1 MACGRREQYKRT
13 YNGRYNKRELKVPC
27 VRKITQGVATGD
39 DVEHLIHVEK
49 DPITLRCPVV
59 VLMAPK
65 EMLDLRES
73 LFDWIEVGRVGR
85 EEFNADA
92 KTISELEKLVTMV
105 NLGIVEDEDAKRA
118 WVCGALGNLQTM
130 RDGNEG

>member
-1 MACGRREQYKRT
+1 
-13 YNGRYNKRELKVPC
+13 
-27 VRKITQGVATGD
+27 
-39 DVEHLIHVEK
+39 
-49 DPITLRCPVV
+49 
-59 VLMAPK
+59 MAPK

-73 LFDWIEVGRVGR
+73 LFDWIEVGQVGR